1 MTGTPQFTLSGTA
14 LPKDVAGMLDEIC
27 EHFVEHSDV
36 QRNENRILLKSE
48 IGSAGIRAEGGRL
61 LIELTCPTAE
71 ALQLTR
77 TMLAEHLFYF
87 AGEDPFELNWSDPPL
102 QNRLANLQEAVVV
115 SSENVTP
122 RMRRVKLACADVSPY
137 VDGDMHV
144 RLLVPPRG
152 RSPVWPGLRTDG
164 RIAWPEGEDALLA
177 RVYTIRAV
185 DIERREVWIDVLQHP
200 APGVRTPG
208 ADFARDALPG
218 DKVAL
223 LGPGGGDHPRTT
235 SIFLAGDETAL
246 PAIARIAAEAEPGTR
261 LRAIIEVENEA
272 EEQPLPSRAS
282 LEVRWLHRARYPAG
296 ATTVLADEVMT
307 EIAALD
313 AETFIWVACEKKEL
327 RSIRNFLKARPP
339 SRKGKYL
346 AWYWERGRDA
356 DSLRQK

>member
-1 MTGTPQFTLSGTA
+1 MTGTQQFTLSGTA

-36 QRNENRILLKSE
+36 QRNENQVLLKSE
-48 IGSAGIRAEGGRL
+48 IGSAGIRAEGDRL
-61 LIELTCPTAE
+61 LIELACPTAE

-87 AGEDPFELNWSDPPL
+87 AGEDPFELNWSDPPP
-102 QNRLANLQEAVVV
+102 QTRLANLQEAIVV
-115 SSENVTP
+115 SAEDVTP
-122 RMRRVKLACADVSPY
+122 RMRRVKVACADVSPY
-137 VDGDMHV
+137 IAGDMHV

-152 RSPVWPGLRTDG
+152 RPPVWPGIRADG
-164 RIAWPEGEDALLA
+164 RLAWPEGEDALLA

-185 DIERREVWIDVLQHP
+185 DVERRELWIDILQHP

-223 LGPGGGDHPRTT
+223 LGPGGGGHPRAQ

-272 EEQPLPSRAS
+272 EEQPLPTQGSI
-282 LEVRWLHRARYPAG
+282 EVRWLHRARYPSG
-296 ATTVLADEVMT
+296 ATTVLADETMAVIGSL
-307 EIAALD
+307 EP
-313 AETFIWVACEKKEL
+313 ETFIWAACEKKEL
-327 RSIRNFLKARPP
+327 RSIRSFLKARQPD
-339 SRKGKYL
+339 RKARYL
-346 AWYWERGRDA
+346 AWYWWRGRDS
-356 DSLRQK
+356 DSLR

>member
-1 MTGTPQFTLSGTA
+1 MTGTQQFRLSGTA

-36 QRNENRILLKSE
+36 QRTGSRVLLNSE
-48 IGSAGIRAEGGRL
+48 IGSAGILAENDRL

-87 AGEDPFELNWSDPPL
+87 AGEDPFELTWSEPPP
-102 QNRLANLQEAVVV
+102 QNRLANLQEAIVV
-115 SSENVTP
+115 SAEDVTP
-122 RMRRVKLACADVSPY
+122 RMRRVKFTCADVSPY

-144 RLLVPPRG
+144 RLLVPPKG
-152 RSPVWPGLRTDG
+152 RAPVWPGIRADG
-164 RIAWPEGEDALLA
+164 RIAWPQGEDALLV

-185 DIERREVWIDVLQHP
+185 DIERRELWIDFLQHP

-208 ADFARDALPG
+208 ADFARDARPG
-218 DKVAL
+218 DRVAIV
-223 LGPGGGDHPRTT
+223 GPGGGDHPRAQ

-246 PAIARIAAEAEPGTR
+246 PAIARIAAEAKPGTR
-261 LRAIIEVENEA
+261 LQAIIEVEDEA
-272 EEQPLPSRAS
+272 EEQSLPTQGS

-296 ATTVLADEVMT
+296 ATTVLADEAMT
-307 EIAALD
+307 AIASLD
-313 AETFIWVACEKKEL
+313 SETFIWVACEKKEL
-327 RSIRNFLKARPP
+327 RSIRSFLKARQPD
-339 SRKGKYL
+339 RKGKHL

-356 DSLRQK
+356 DSLK